1 MALFPSSTTF
11 CFTKISLGTYANIF
25 AGVSGVSRRGVRLTV
40 NSIIRLSK
48 CQTYVLDNKPMHMR
62 IHDKQRYRYLFELF
76 LRNYL
81 NYVYL
86 CKKKKSLW
94 VRCKK
99 KKKKKNQNWL
109 HFFFQFWKS
118 NNVGLPYV
126 IRILILW
133 VTDVSSALH
142 FLGDFWV
149 SE

>member
-1 MALFPSSTTF
+1 MFLPWSRVVALFPSSTTF

-25 AGVSGVSRRGVRLTV
+25 AGVSGVSPRGVRLTV

-99 KKKKKNQNWL
+99 KNKEEKSKL
-109 HFFFQFWKS
+109 ITFFFQF
-118 NNVGLPYV
+118 
-126 IRILILW
+126 
-133 VTDVSSALH
+133 
-142 FLGDFWV
+142 
-149 SE
+149 